1 VLRRATAAD
10 ADAIAEVLTAARAAQ
25 SWFPRIHTSDDT
37 HRFVRERLLPENE
50 TWVAEQDGRV
60 VAFAALQGDVLGHLF
75 VRPDAQRSGI
85 GTALLEHTQRLR
97 PDGFSL
103 WTHQASEACAFY
115 EARGLV
121 AVEWTDGA
129 TTMEKLPDVR
139 YEWRPPT
146 GPAGPGSR
154 GR

>member
-10 ADAIAEVLTAARAAQ
+10 ADSIADVLTAARAAQ
-25 SWFPRIHTSDDT
+25 SWFPPLHSPDDT
-37 HRFVRERLLPENE
+37 RRFVGERLLPENE
-50 TWVAEQDGRV
+50 TWVVEEDGRV

-75 VRPDAQRSGI
+75 VHPDAQRGGI

-97 PDGFSL
+97 PEGFSL

-115 EARGLV
+115 DSRGLV
-121 AVEWTDGA
+121 AVAWTDGA

-139 YEWRPPT
+139 YEWK
-146 GPAGPGSR
+146 PAPAAPGESAR
-154 GR
+154 